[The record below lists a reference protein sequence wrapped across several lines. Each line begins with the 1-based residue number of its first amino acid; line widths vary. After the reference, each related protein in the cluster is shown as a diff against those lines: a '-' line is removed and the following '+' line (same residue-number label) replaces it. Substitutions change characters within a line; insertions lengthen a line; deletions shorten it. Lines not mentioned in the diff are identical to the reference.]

1 MRTQKLKYNDVF
13 PEYKKTWLDIFVQ
26 RAFEFHLGIAKGL
39 GRIAPHNLKNWYDT
53 YEEFI
58 EYHQNNL
65 VLATPVPNGYNFKKQ
80 RDEEGYV
87 NLEYIDL
94 YDFLPK
100 EKFQQF
106 KKHIID
112 YRRQNEQSIF
122 GTYMTA
128 EDFKKID
135 RLENFSDGQS
145 FYNIITC
152 RIKKNRQLS
161 NYCSQV
167 SIKIMSLSPTYL
179 IVQYRFFMSKSF
191 NRDFNEIINKDYQG
205 YFDVIRPAYINW
217 IKSWRV
223 SYTFY
228 SGDDER
234 KQKVYDFM
242 GRAKWMMY
250 TEIASNFGCSF
261 GEESEFPPCFET
273 YRTNIRPSTKRDL
286 GFWESILLD
295 RWSMEYSMEL
305 NMCISWGF
313 SSRNEP
319 RKIQA
324 LQGINGDSFGIMM
337 SEISSEYA
345 VYLVAMELNEI
356 ARKWMT
362 ICNRAIGKELKKV
375 KSKSI
380 LNTRLKI
387 EKRLYYSRR
396 FIVEFES
403 DLKNCCTTKRF
414 TPATLYGEGKSFK
427 RKSFTAQKF
436 NSVDS
441 YTQKTAKMID
451 NVINHFDTVAESNN
465 TYFNYKIAKF
475 ALWIAIF
482 SLMLTIIIEAKNMN
496 FSNTITKL
504 TEMLKSIKA

>member
-1 MRTQKLKYNDVF
+1 MKTRKLKYKDVF

-26 RAFEFHLGIAKGL
+26 KAFEFHLGTAKGL

-58 EYHQNNL
+58 EYHQNHL
-65 VLATPVPNGYNFKKQ
+65 VLATPVPKGYNSKKQ

-106 KKHIID
+106 KKHIIN

-128 EDFKKID
+128 EDFQKID

-217 IKSWRV
+217 IKLWRV

-234 KQKVYDFM
+234 EQKVYDFM

-250 TEIASNFGCSF
+250 TEIASNFGCYF
-261 GEESEFPPCFET
+261 GEEGEFPPCFET
-273 YRTNIRPSTKRDL
+273 YKTNIRPSLKQPSD
-286 GFWESILLD
+286 FWRSILID
-295 RWSMEYSMEL
+295 ESAMEYSMNL
-305 NMCISWGF
+305 NMCVAWDF
-313 SSRNEP
+313 SPRNEP

-324 LQGINGDSFGIMM
+324 IQGCGGDSFNGIMM

-345 VYLVAMELNEI
+345 EYLVARTFNEV

-362 ICNRAIGKELKKV
+362 ICNREIGKELKRS

-380 LNTRLKI
+380 LKTRLKI

-396 FIVEFES
+396 FITEFES
-403 DLKNCCTTKRF
+403 DLKECSATKRF
-414 TPATLYGEGKSFK
+414 KPAVLHSAKGSFK
-427 RKSFTAQKF
+427 RKSFTAIAF
-436 NSVDS
+436 DS
-441 YTQKTAKMID
+441 IGDCTQKTAKMID
-451 NVINHFDTVAESNN
+451 DVIDHFDTVAENNN
-465 TYFNYKIAKF
+465 TYFGYKIAKY
-475 ALWIAIF
+475 ALWIAIIT
-482 SLMLTIIIEAKNMN
+482 LIVTILFEIKNIN
-496 FSNTITKL
+496 WNEL
-504 TEMLKSIKA
+504 IKCVSDFIS

>member
-1 MRTQKLKYNDVF
+1 
-13 PEYKKTWLDIFVQ
+13 
-26 RAFEFHLGIAKGL
+26 
-39 GRIAPHNLKNWYDT
+39 
-53 YEEFI
+53 
-58 EYHQNNL
+58 
-65 VLATPVPNGYNFKKQ
+65 
-80 RDEEGYV
+80 
-87 NLEYIDL
+87 
-94 YDFLPK
+94 
-100 EKFQQF
+100 
-106 KKHIID
+106 
-112 YRRQNEQSIF
+112 
-122 GTYMTA
+122 
-128 EDFKKID
+128 
-135 RLENFSDGQS
+135 
-145 FYNIITC
+145 
-152 RIKKNRQLS
+152 
-161 NYCSQV
+161 
-167 SIKIMSLSPTYL
+167 
-179 IVQYRFFMSKSF
+179 
-191 NRDFNEIINKDYQG
+191 
-205 YFDVIRPAYINW
+205 
-217 IKSWRV
+217 
-223 SYTFY
+223 
-228 SGDDER
+228 
-234 KQKVYDFM
+234 
-242 GRAKWMMY
+242 
-250 TEIASNFGCSF
+250 
-261 GEESEFPPCFET
+261 
-273 YRTNIRPSTKRDL
+273 
-286 GFWESILLD
+286 
-295 RWSMEYSMEL
+295 
-305 NMCISWGF
+305 MCISWGF